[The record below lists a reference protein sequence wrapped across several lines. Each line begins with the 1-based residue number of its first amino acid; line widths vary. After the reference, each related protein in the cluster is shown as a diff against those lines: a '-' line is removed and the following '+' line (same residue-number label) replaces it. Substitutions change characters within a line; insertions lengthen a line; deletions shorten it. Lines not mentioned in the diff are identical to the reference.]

1 MRMNSIEKALMNNPV
16 RAAIHRRYEAPLLK
30 RLGGTVDGE
39 HVLEIGCG
47 QGVGTQI
54 ILEQFGA
61 AHVTAIDLDPAM
73 IDRARERLRDHGD
86 KVSLRTGDAEHI
98 DAPDDSF
105 DAVFD
110 FGIIHH
116 IPNWRA
122 SIEEVHRV
130 LRPGGRFYFEEVT
143 SHALARWSYRTF
155 LEHPDQDRFGAF
167 GFVHA
172 LETQHLHVGDRAT
185 TRFFGD
191 FVIGVATNHDS

>member
-1 MRMNSIEKALMNNPV
+1 
-16 RAAIHRRYEAPLLK
+16 
-30 RLGGTVDGE
+30 
-39 HVLEIGCG
+39 
-47 QGVGTQI
+47 
-54 ILEQFGA
+54 
-61 AHVTAIDLDPAM
+61 M
-73 IDRARERLRDHGD
+73 IDRPRASSRHGD
-86 KVSLRTGDAEHI
+86 GGSGTATPEHRCSRRLLRRRIH
-98 DAPDDSF
+98 
-105 DAVFD
+105 

-130 LRPGGRFYFEEVT
+130 IRPSGRFYFEEVT

-155 LEHPDQDRFGAF
+155 LEHPEHDRFGAF
-167 GFVHA
+167 GFVHE

>member
-16 RAAIHRRYEAPLLK
+16 RAAIQRRYEAPLLK

-47 QGVGTQI
+47 QAVGTQI

-86 KVSLRTGDAEHI
+86 KVALRTGDAEHI

-130 LRPGGRFYFEEVT
+130 IRPSGRFYFEEVT

-155 LEHPDQDRFGAF
+155 LEHPEHDRFGAF
-167 GFVHA
+167 GFVHE

>member
-16 RAAIHRRYEAPLLK
+16 RAAIQRRYEAPLLK

-86 KVSLRTGDAEHI
+86 KVALRTGDAEHI

-130 LRPGGRFYFEEVT
+130 IRPSGRFYFEEVT

-155 LEHPDQDRFGAF
+155 LEHPEHDRFGAF
-167 GFVHA
+167 GFVHE

-191 FVIGVATNHDS
+191 FVIGVATIHDS